1 MLVFIILLLGR
12 GMAGEM
18 TTQVKRIGCDPAT
31 NNCSTTPIQFQQS
44 DEQQSQ
50 SQCTLYDSRITQNF
64 NVYERC
70 QIAAEAE
77 NSAGLFAC
85 KVAQEVSNLLQ
96 SCYDKESFDNEFEV
110 IVRRMFQ
117 EFQSWDGSQVASAG
131 VAFEPYTF
139 ENKDFYGPYVN
150 NGDVHDENIFGDIID
165 NYNYYNEC
173 LEGFGEECM
182 WYNIAKEKTFYKG
195 TGGIWLITR
204 SETLKGI
211 AGTSK
216 AFDTPVIL
224 DGRFYG
230 IAWVR
235 VFIV

>member
-1 MLVFIILLLGR
+1 MLIFVILLLG
-12 GMAGEM
+12 ACTTGEM
-18 TTQVKRIGCDPAT
+18 TTQVKR
-31 NNCSTTPIQFQQS
+31 S

-50 SQCTLYDSRITQNF
+50 SQCTLYDSRTTQNF

-70 QIAAEAE
+70 QIASEAVY
-77 NSAGLFAC
+77 SAGLFAC

-96 SCYDKESFDNEFEV
+96 LCYDKESFDNEFET
-110 IVRRMFQ
+110 IVRRLFQ
-117 EFQSWDGSQVASAG
+117 EFESWDGTLVASAG
-131 VAFEPYTF
+131 VAFEPYIF
-139 ENKDFYGPYVN
+139 ETKDFYGPYIY
-150 NGDVHDENIFGDIID
+150 NGDVHDENVFMELS
-165 NYNYYNEC
+165 YNYYNEC
-173 LEGFGEECM
+173 LEEFGEECM
-182 WYNIAKEKTFYKG
+182 WYHIAKERTFYKG